1 MFNRESEQSGSIW
14 VREIFRAKNGPVYEK
29 VMCGQLE
36 LGKKFLPC
44 IGQANAKCGSNAS
57 LLRHISLGFWLT
69 SVAYFD
75 MLVGN
80 SI

>member
-1 MFNRESEQSGSIW
+1 MFNRESEHSGSIW
-14 VREIFRAKNGPVYEK
+14 VWEIFRAKNGPMYEK
-29 VMCGQLE
+29 VTRGQLE

-57 LLRHISLGFWLT
+57 LMRYVSLGFWST